1 MLPRNV
7 VEGVFSGIG
16 QSDSVDLY
24 GPFNLSFWGAFIA
37 TAQLER
43 SFDNG
48 GTWIPCARDATGTV
62 AAYNTAISLVGDE
75 YETKIKYRLSCTA
88 FTSGA
93 MNYRISQ

>member
-1 MLPRNV
+1 MLARNV
-7 VEGVFSGIG
+7 VEGSFTGTG
-16 QSDSVDLY
+16 QSNSVDLF

-48 GTWIPCARDATGTV
+48 VVWIACARDATGTI
-62 AAYNTAISLVGDE
+62 ASYSTAISLVGDE
-75 YETKIKYRLSCTA
+75 YETKIKYRLNCTA
-88 FTSGA
+88 YTSGT

>member
-1 MLPRNV
+1 MLARNV
-7 VEGVFSGIG
+7 VQGAFTGTG
-16 QSDSVDLY
+16 QSESVDLY
-24 GPFNLSFWGAFIA
+24 GPFNLSFWGEFIA

-48 GTWIPCARDATGTV
+48 ITWIACARDATGTV

-75 YETKIKYRLSCTA
+75 YETKIKYRLNCISY
-88 FTSGA
+88 TSGA